1 MDVLALLI
9 EHLPDEHP
17 IRAVLERLEDSNE
30 EDPLDALGALALAR
44 CEGRS
49 PSTHVVVLE
58 PDGKR
63 ITLSEEDL
71 DEIANALRT
80 KERLVRGGFYDETVD
95 GDDIASWAAR
105 LEKLVEQFR

>member
-1 MDVLALLI
+1 MDLLGLLI

-17 IRAVLERLEDSNE
+17 IKVVLEHLEDSNE
-30 EDPLDALGALALAR
+30 RDPLEALGELALVR

-49 PSTHVVVLE
+49 PSTHIVLE
-58 PDGKR
+58 PNGKR
-63 ITLSEEDL
+63 ILLSGEDL

-95 GDDIASWAAR
+95 RDDIATWAAR

>member
-17 IRAVLERLEDSNE
+17 IRAVLERLGDVPA
-30 EDPLDALGALALAR
+30 PLDVLGELALAR

-63 ITLSEEDL
+63 IVLSEEDL

>member
-1 MDVLALLI
+1 MDILALLI

-17 IRAVLERLEDSNE
+17 IRAVLERLEHGNE

-49 PSTHVVVLE
+49 PSTHVMLK

-63 ITLSEEDL
+63 IVLSEEDL

-95 GDDIASWAAR
+95 GDDIATWAAR

>member
-1 MDVLALLI
+1 MDLLALLI

-17 IRAVLERLEDSNE
+17 IKVVLARLGDVPA
-30 EDPLDALGALALAR
+30 PLDALGELALAR

-49 PSTHVVVLE
+49 PSTHVVLE

-63 ITLSEEDL
+63 ITLSEQDL

-95 GDDIASWAAR
+95 GDDIATWAAR

>member
-1 MDVLALLI
+1 MDILALLV

-17 IRAVLERLEDSNE
+17 IRAVLERLGDVPA
-30 EDPLDALGALALAR
+30 PLDALGELALAR

-49 PSTHVVVLE
+49 PSTHIVLE

-63 ITLSEEDL
+63 IMLSEEDL

-80 KERLVRGGFYDETVD
+80 KKRLVRGGFYDETVD
-95 GDDIASWAAR
+95 GDDIATWAAR
-105 LEKLVEQFR
+105 LERLATLLS